1 MKHIL
6 NIVLTVIF
14 GIITVG
20 LFCAFTSLPDY
31 DLGVVI
37 TFVVLLILSGTG
49 LTYNIIMLA
58 KRKKR
63 NSSAKPD
70 ISKST
75 IESHIWQATPISTP
89 STDLSEEI
97 SPETP
102 NKKFELTTKAVD
114 NSQNESA
121 VYVISD
127 NTVSRADKKTI
138 SDEEVSYHIE
148 SSYQRLIS
156 TENEYK
162 SGKRNIFNDNHFS
175 KEEDIF
181 FRTVHS
187 EFVKA
192 GLKPN
197 LIKLTRLSSG
207 IFNVDYIDEGYVGKV
222 KIREQRS
229 YYIQYFIGM
238 KVHDYETDSLN
249 ELIETIPR
257 WVRYVKYMK
266 RM

>member
-14 GIITVG
+14 GIITLG
-20 LFCAFTSLPDY
+20 LFCAFVSLPEY
-31 DLGVVI
+31 NTGVVI
-37 TFVVLLILSGTG
+37 TFVVLLILSGIG

-58 KRKKR
+58 RRKKR
-63 NSSAKPD
+63 NISAKLDTSNP
-70 ISKST
+70 T
-75 IESHIWQATPISTP
+75 IESIGQAESISTP
-89 STDLSEEI
+89 STDLSQEML
-97 SPETP
+97 PETP
-102 NKKFELTTKAVD
+102 NKNLELPTKA
-114 NSQNESA
+114 NEST

-156 TENEYK
+156 TENDYK
-162 SGKRNIFNDNHFS
+162 SGKRNIFTDNHFS

-181 FRTVHS
+181 FKTVHS
-187 EFVKA
+187 EFAKA

-222 KIREQRS
+222 KIKEQRS

-249 ELIETIPR
+249 ELIEIIPR
-257 WVRYVKYMK
+257 WVKYVKYMK
-266 RM
+266 RT